1 MESVWVS
8 VWVFRPKTDTV
19 IKKKIPRN
27 LTVSRENLGAAIQ
40 IRTGDL
46 ILTKD
51 VLYHLSHSSTRV
63 CSLICAI
70 YPRLALQA
78 LARLQC
84 NQQTLGDPERART
97 VDL

>member
-51 VLYHLSHSSTRV
+51 VLYHLSHSSMLVPNGNSVSEQWRPGTGSNRR
-63 CSLICAI
+63 
-70 YPRLALQA
+70 PLA
-78 LARLQC
+78 
-84 NQQTLGDPERART
+84 
-97 VDL
+97 